1 MGDTMLRGELIAK
14 AGNVFLHALLKGKHN
29 GKYRN
34 QSSIIAFA
42 LPKSFK
48 PGNAHGF
55 AIVGAH
61 TDSCNFKLR
70 PISKRRKPADSNYMA
85 IGR

>member
-1 MGDTMLRGELIAK
+1 MTMG
-14 AGNVFLHALLKGKHN
+14 VW
-29 GKYRN
+29 YRN

-48 PGNAHGF
+48 AGNPHAF

-85 IGR
+85 IGGLACTIKAIVGAYANYK